1 MYMKQTKIKVK
12 KKGKVV
18 GVTKIT
24 VKKQPKPNYKK
35 PYRIA

>member
-1 MYMKQTKIKVK
+1 MSTKQTKIKVK
-12 KKGKVV
+12 RKGKIV

-24 VKKQPKPNYKK
+24 VKKQPKPNYKR